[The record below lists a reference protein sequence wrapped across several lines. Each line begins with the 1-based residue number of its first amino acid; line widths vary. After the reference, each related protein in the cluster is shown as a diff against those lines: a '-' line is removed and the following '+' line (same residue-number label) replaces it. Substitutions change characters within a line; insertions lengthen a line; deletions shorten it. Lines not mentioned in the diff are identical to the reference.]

1 MAQQKEDVAAKLI
14 HTSPDI
20 ILRNPPRALF
30 ASGTEEHVDLFGE
43 LSVVA
48 LKNPTEMIVQD
59 PLEDRQSQGIIDQDT
74 MDQIADIKFMVGK
87 MDTED
92 PVVMKKRIVKMFRFI
107 ERNKLFLHGMLEL
120 EANAFGSSIFVDVE
134 PEIINK
140 LEAVHKHF
148 RDGKTVPIEGKS
160 EDGKSTVNIR
170 FIGRYGSLGKLWPRQ
185 EDISG
190 KNFIVSAADTKGH
203 VAGIVVENNGVAE
216 FIILSDT
223 LSLETVKVDWIVMK
237 QLLEEFKNKQKVPIC
252 WFKWDLGLRALAR
265 HNSFESIKGDPDVNR
280 VIEEYNKRISKVIM
294 DYYKDAGVV
303 GTEPQ
308 VDLTRLGDKEK
319 QIVVEDLE
327 GAIET
332 LNKWYKDTEKK
343 Q

>member
-1 MAQQKEDVAAKLI
+1 MAQSKEDVGAKLI

-20 ILRNPPRALF
+20 LLRNPPRALF
-30 ASGTEEHVDLFGE
+30 ASGTGDHVDLFGE

-59 PLEDRQSQGIIDQDT
+59 PLEDRQAAGIIDTDT
-74 MDQIADIKFMVGK
+74 DGQISDIRMNVGK
-87 MDTED
+87 IDTED
-92 PVVMKKRIVKMFRFI
+92 PQIMKKRIISMFRFI

-148 RDGKTVPIEGKS
+148 RDGSTIPIEGKS
-160 EDGKSTVNIR
+160 EDGKSIVTIR
-170 FIGRYGSLGKLWPRQ
+170 FIGRYGSLGKLWPKQ
-185 EDISG
+185 EDVSG
-190 KNFIVSAADTKGH
+190 KNFVVSASDTKGH
-203 VAGIVVENNGVAE
+203 VAGIVAENNGVAE

-223 LSLETVKVDWIVMK
+223 LSMDAVKVDWIVMK
-237 QLLEEFKNKQKVPIC
+237 QLLEEFKQGVKKPIS
-252 WFKWDLGLRALAR
+252 WFKWTLGLRALAK
-265 HNSFESIKGDPDVNR
+265 HDSFEAIKADKDVNR

-308 VDLTRLGDKEK
+308 VDLSRLTEKEK
-319 QIVVEDLE
+319 QVVVEDLE
-327 GAIET
+327 GAIAT

-343 Q
+343 

>member
-1 MAQQKEDVAAKLI
+1 MAQPKEDMAAKLI

-20 ILRNPPRALF
+20 LLRNPPRALF
-30 ASGTEEHVDLFGE
+30 ASGSDNHVDLFGE
-43 LSVVA
+43 LSIVC

-59 PLEDRQSQGIIDQDT
+59 PLEDRQAAGIIDAETDG
-74 MDQIADIKFMVGK
+74 QISDIRMNVGRI
-87 MDTED
+87 DTED
-92 PVVMKKRIVKMFRFI
+92 PQVMKKRIVNMFRFI

-140 LEAVHKHF
+140 LEAVHKHY
-148 RDGKTVPIEGKS
+148 RDGKTIPIEGKS
-160 EDGKSTVNIR
+160 EDGKSTVTIR

-190 KNFIVSAADTKGH
+190 KNFIVSASDTKGH

-223 LSLETVKVDWIVMK
+223 LSLEAIKVDWIVMK
-237 QLLEEFKNKQKVPIC
+237 QLLEDFKTGTKKPIA
-252 WFKWDLGLRALAR
+252 WFKWSLGLRALAN
-265 HNSFESIKGDPDVNR
+265 HFSYEQIKDDKDVHHLR
-280 VIEEYNKRISKVIM
+280 EEYNKRISKVIM

-308 VDLTRLGDKEK
+308 VDLSRLAGREKEL
-319 QIVVEDLE
+319 VVEDLQ

-332 LNKWYKDTEKK
+332 LNKWYKETEKK
-343 Q
+343 

>member
-1 MAQQKEDVAAKLI
+1 MAQTKEDVAAKLI

-20 ILRNPPRALF
+20 LLRNPPRALF
-30 ASGTEEHVDLFGE
+30 ASGTDEHVDLFGE

-59 PLEDRQSQGIIDQDT
+59 PLEDRQASGIIDKDT

-92 PVVMKKRIVKMFRFI
+92 PQIMKKRIVQMFRFI

-148 RDGKTVPIEGKS
+148 RDGKTIPIEGKT
-160 EDGKSTVNIR
+160 EDGKSVATIR
-170 FIGRYGSLGKLWPRQ
+170 FIGRYGSLGKLWPKQ
-185 EDISG
+185 DDPSG
-190 KNFIVSAADTKGH
+190 RNFVVSSSETKGH
-203 VAGIVVENNGVAE
+203 IAGIVAENNGVAE

-223 LSLETVKVDWIVMK
+223 LSLEAIKVDWIVMK
-237 QLLEEFKNKQKVPIC
+237 QLLEEFKSKQKVPIC
-252 WFKWDLGLRALAR
+252 WFKWDLGLRALANHR
-265 HNSFESIKGDPDVNR
+265 SFEAVKDDKDVHHL
-280 VIEEYNKRISKVIM
+280 IEEYNKRISKVIM
-294 DYYKDAGVV
+294 NYYKDAGVV
-303 GTEPQ
+303 GSEPQ
-308 VDLTRLGDKEK
+308 VDLTRLGEKEK
-319 QIVVEDLE
+319 QAVVEDLQ
-327 GAIET
+327 GAIST

-343 Q
+343 